1 MTKTFNTNET
11 GLKYP
16 LIIRGLKGN
25 NDKPT
30 GMPNDFE
37 HKKTYEAILIN
48 GNYLMFHILKDENNQ
63 LSILY
68 PNGEIMYGGETTF
81 LPAIKDAI
89 KNAIYY
95 I

>member
-37 HKKTYEAILIN
+37 HKKGQPIKVTLFKITYFI
-48 GNYLMFHILKDENNQ
+48 
-63 LSILY
+63 
-68 PNGEIMYGGETTF
+68 P
-81 LPAIKDAI
+81 
-89 KNAIYY
+89 
-95 I
+95 